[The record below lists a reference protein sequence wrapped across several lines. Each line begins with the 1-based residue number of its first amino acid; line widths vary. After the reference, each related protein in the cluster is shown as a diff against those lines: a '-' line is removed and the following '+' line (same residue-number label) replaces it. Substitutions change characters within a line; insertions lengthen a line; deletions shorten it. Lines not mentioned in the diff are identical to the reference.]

1 MDAGE
6 LSPLDKIEIRVKETR
21 GTACAVPFYFRG
33 KKKWQQCHRSQ
44 LQLNQ

>member
-6 LSPLDKIEIRVKETR
+6 LSRLGKIEIRETK
-21 GTACAVPFYFRG
+21 GTACAVPLHFRV